1 MSVVVIGLQHTQAPL
16 PLLEAAAVSDD
27 DLHKTLSA
35 LNHRRNLQEAVV
47 LSTCLRTEVYA
58 VVDRFHDA
66 VAEIYDVLS
75 EHSHVSVEELS
86 AHAVVRFDDDV
97 TAHLFSVTSGLE
109 SVVTGETEVVG
120 QVRRAFERAQ
130 EEGTSGPVLNALF
143 RHALQTGKRV
153 RTETGISKGTTSF
166 AYAAVT
172 VARGE
177 DQAGLRGARVV
188 VVGAGD
194 MGLGVCRALSDIA
207 PADAPQRVV
216 VVNRSA
222 ARASDLVRQ
231 AATGP
236 FEMRAA
242 PLERVAGELADA
254 DVVLTAVAAQAH
266 VLSVEDFAGVA
277 GVAGPLLVVDLGVPR
292 NVDPAVAAL
301 DGVTLLDMDTLS
313 ASVARA
319 LGDRQEESVAAR
331 AIVSAEVDRYRSAS
345 RQRGAAPVIASLRS
359 HLETLRVAELERHRA
374 QLADLSEE
382 EWDHVD
388 AATRAALAKMLHE
401 PTMLLKETAGTPRGE
416 RLVEALR
423 ILFDL

>member
-1 MSVVVIGLQHTQAPL
+1 VSVVVVGLQHTQAPL
-16 PLLEAAAVSDD
+16 PLLEAATVADA
-27 DLHKTLSA
+27 DLHKMLGALS
-35 LNHRRNLQEAVV
+35 HRRNIQEAVV

-66 VAEIYDVLS
+66 VAEIYEVLS
-75 EHSHVSVEELS
+75 EHSGRSVEELS
-86 AHAVVRFDDDV
+86 AHALIRFDDDV
-97 TAHLFSVTSGLE
+97 TSHLFAVTSGLE

-130 EEGTSGPVLNALF
+130 EEGACGPVLSALF

-153 RTETGISKGTTSF
+153 RTETAISQGTTSF

-172 VARGE
+172 VARGA
-177 DQAGLRGARVV
+177 DLAGLRGARVV
-188 VVGAGD
+188 VVGAGE

-216 VVNRSA
+216 VANRSSK
-222 ARASDLVRQ
+222 RVKELVRD
-231 AATGP
+231 AAAGP

-242 PLERVAGELADA
+242 TLAHVAAELADA
-254 DVVLTAVAAQAH
+254 DVVLTAVAAESH
-266 VLSVEDFAGVA
+266 VLDAADFAAVK
-277 GVAGPLLVVDLGVPR
+277 GPLLVIDLGVPR
-292 NVDPAVAAL
+292 NVDPAVAGL
-301 DGVTLLDMDTLS
+301 EGVTLLDMDTLG

-319 LGDRQEESVAAR
+319 LGDRQEESVAAQE
-331 AIVSAEVDRYRSAS
+331 IVAAEVERFRTAS
-345 RQRGAAPVIASLRS
+345 RQRGAAPIIASLRARAES
-359 HLETLRVAELERHRA
+359 LRVAELERHRA

-382 EWDHVD
+382 EWEHVD